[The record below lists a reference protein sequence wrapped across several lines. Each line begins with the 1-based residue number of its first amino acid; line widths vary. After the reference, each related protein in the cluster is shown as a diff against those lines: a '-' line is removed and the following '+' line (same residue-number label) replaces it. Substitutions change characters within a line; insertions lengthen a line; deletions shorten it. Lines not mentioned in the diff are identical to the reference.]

1 MIGLNELIVLFVVII
16 LPVILILEIKALID
30 LLKNQFNGHDK
41 LIWVIIVVFLPLI
54 GSILYFAIGRKQKIS
69 KQ

>member
-41 LIWVIIVVFLPLI
+41 LILVFIVVFLPLI

>member
-30 LLKNQFNGHDK
+30 LLKNQFNGSDK
-41 LIWVIIVVFLPLI
+41 LIWVIIVVFIPLI